1 MPIALVEQLSKTFR
15 TPKGDEIHA
24 AKQVSLS
31 IEEGEIYSLLGPNG
45 AGKTTIISM
54 MCGLLEP
61 SSGGAYINGISISR
75 EPIEAKRRIGIVPQ
89 EIALYPDLSARE
101 NLMFFG
107 RMYGLSGERLRQRT
121 RELLEFTE
129 LGDRADDALS
139 TFSGGM
145 KRRVNIAAGLIH
157 EPRLLYMDEPTVGVD
172 PQSRRRI
179 LDSIVD
185 LKERTGVAILYTTH
199 LMEEAQEI
207 SDRIGIIDSGSLI
220 AEGTHRELV
229 SQVRAFDRL
238 ELEFDVAAETESFTE
253 RLRGELSGIEHV
265 SAAAADG
272 EQRSVGIGIQN
283 GQAALPRIISIAAEE
298 NLSVRS
304 IKLSEPNLEDVF
316 LSLTG
321 RELRD

>member
-1 MPIALVEQLSKTFR
+1 
-15 TPKGDEIHA
+15 
-24 AKQVSLS
+24 
-31 IEEGEIYSLLGPNG
+31 
-45 AGKTTIISM
+45 
-54 MCGLLEP
+54 
-61 SSGGAYINGISISR
+61 
-75 EPIEAKRRIGIVPQ
+75 
-89 EIALYPDLSARE
+89 
-101 NLMFFG
+101 
-107 RMYGLSGERLRQRT
+107 
-121 RELLEFTE
+121 
-129 LGDRADDALS
+129 
-139 TFSGGM
+139 
-145 KRRVNIAAGLIH
+145 
-157 EPRLLYMDEPTVGVD
+157 MDEPTVGVD

>member
-1 MPIALVEQLSKTFR
+1 
-15 TPKGDEIHA
+15 
-24 AKQVSLS
+24 
-31 IEEGEIYSLLGPNG
+31 
-45 AGKTTIISM
+45 
-54 MCGLLEP
+54 
-61 SSGGAYINGISISR
+61 
-75 EPIEAKRRIGIVPQ
+75 
-89 EIALYPDLSARE
+89 
-101 NLMFFG
+101 MFFG